1 MIHVYVYVSLL
12 FSGSDCQVKKVGI
25 TLKNEQWK
33 SGLTNQSSIEFKT
46 LESKLLSA
54 VSVMNK
60 YAKNIYYINY
70 SVL

>member
-1 MIHVYVYVSLL
+1 MYMFMFLCCFLI
-12 FSGSDCQVKKVGI
+12 GSDCQVKKVGI

-60 YAKNIYYINY
+60 CAKNIYYINY